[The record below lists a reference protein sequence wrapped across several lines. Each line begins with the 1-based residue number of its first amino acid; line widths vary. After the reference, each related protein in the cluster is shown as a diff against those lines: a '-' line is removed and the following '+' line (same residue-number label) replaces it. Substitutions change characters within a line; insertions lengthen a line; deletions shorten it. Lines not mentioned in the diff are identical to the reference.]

1 MTQTVNQNDT
11 NLFDAV
17 AELGKLLGMNKSASL
32 ALAILYTADKP
43 LSLDEITTSTG
54 IAKSSN
60 SVILKNL
67 EQMGLVETVDVPHE
81 RRKFFKIV
89 DNPGESFAMLIA
101 RRIDIVT
108 TRSHGILAI
117 DDTEHSAQF
126 ASRISQLKTIYKALL
141 QTAQYLRDQRSEVW
155 EDICTQF

>member
-1 MTQTVNQNDT
+1 
-11 NLFDAV
+11 
-17 AELGKLLGMNKSASL
+17 
-32 ALAILYTADKP
+32 
-43 LSLDEITTSTG
+43 
-54 IAKSSN
+54 
-60 SVILKNL
+60 
-67 EQMGLVETVDVPHE
+67 MGLVETVDVPHE